1 MVNTK
6 RALAIIL
13 LVVLTLSCIACDSE
27 KPQEADGSTE
37 EFEWVIKMAYL
48 DTFENDRAIK
58 PRHLSLRH
66 YGCYDGAY
74 VFFVDGPYGY
84 MTMIRSEEIGSR
96 TFLFPSSQELYVFKD
111 GEIKALRNAYSAG
124 WLSDK
129 ALADLHKSFSE

>member
-1 MVNTK
+1 MQKIV
-6 RALAIIL
+6 AIL
-13 LVVLTLSCIACDSE
+13 LVFIMAISCVACNSE
-27 KPQEADGSTE
+27 GRGTPEVEEA
-37 EFEWVIKMAYL
+37 IKQTYL
-48 DTFENDRAIK
+48 DTFETNDSIK
-58 PRHLSLRH
+58 TKDLSLRH

-124 WLSDK
+124 WLSDE